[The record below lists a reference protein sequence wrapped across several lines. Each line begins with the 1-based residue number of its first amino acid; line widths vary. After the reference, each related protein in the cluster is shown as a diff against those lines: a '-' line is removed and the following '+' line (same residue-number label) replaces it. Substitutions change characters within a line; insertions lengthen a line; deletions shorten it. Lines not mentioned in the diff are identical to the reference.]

1 MAAIRKKYWT
11 DVLASNRKLAE
22 ATTSKSMRFSGGIV
36 GRHVKKLAP
45 LTKSLGYFKEACTRN
60 SQKGGRNG
68 V

>member
-36 GRHVKKLAP
+36 GRHVKKLA
-45 LTKSLGYFKEACTRN
+45 LSLN
-60 SQKGGRNG
+60 P
-68 V
+68 